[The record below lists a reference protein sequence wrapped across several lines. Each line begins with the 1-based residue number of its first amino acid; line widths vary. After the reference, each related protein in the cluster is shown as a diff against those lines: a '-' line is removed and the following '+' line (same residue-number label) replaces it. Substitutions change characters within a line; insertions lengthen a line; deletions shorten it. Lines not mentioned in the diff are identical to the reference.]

1 MDKVVYVIVLF
12 MACCCLGC
20 GQTRTSPKEEEV
32 VRQYERF
39 VTERESLK
47 FGNRIVFEQTYVP
60 LYNNNNRGPGA
71 VGIVT
76 YEFND
81 SALSICWGFHA
92 LLLKRKWRMG
102 MLALDVG
109 DKFYLYHVDV
119 DRFKELKK
127 RLKSDV
133 PLVDY
138 DRYLMESYLELAE
151 ICKGLPKARFDS
163 CGIVK
168 AQRDSEWVSVF
179 EKEYQYNGVRLRALK
194 SPYPFSYLVS
204 YLPMEELP
212 KSKRASREIAK
223 KRLPPFLLHSLR
235 DFLKYFGPTGN
246 FDEIIQDN
254 YGAM

>member
-81 SALSICWGFHA
+81 
-92 LLLKRKWRMG
+92 
-102 MLALDVG
+102 
-109 DKFYLYHVDV
+109 
-119 DRFKELKK
+119 
-127 RLKSDV
+127 
-133 PLVDY
+133 
-138 DRYLMESYLELAE
+138 
-151 ICKGLPKARFDS
+151 
-163 CGIVK
+163 
-168 AQRDSEWVSVF
+168 
-179 EKEYQYNGVRLRALK
+179 
-194 SPYPFSYLVS
+194 
-204 YLPMEELP
+204 
-212 KSKRASREIAK
+212 
-223 KRLPPFLLHSLR
+223 
-235 DFLKYFGPTGN
+235 
-246 FDEIIQDN
+246 
-254 YGAM
+254 

>member
-1 MDKVVYVIVLF
+1 
-12 MACCCLGC
+12 
-20 GQTRTSPKEEEV
+20 
-32 VRQYERF
+32 
-39 VTERESLK
+39 
-47 FGNRIVFEQTYVP
+47 
-60 LYNNNNRGPGA
+60 
-71 VGIVT
+71 
-76 YEFND
+76 
-81 SALSICWGFHA
+81 
-92 LLLKRKWRMG
+92 MG

-194 SPYPFSYLVS
+194 SPYPFS
-204 YLPMEELP
+204 
-212 KSKRASREIAK
+212 
-223 KRLPPFLLHSLR
+223 
-235 DFLKYFGPTGN
+235 
-246 FDEIIQDN
+246 
-254 YGAM
+254 